1 MLEMGQK
8 AFQAISQRESGFK
21 MYAYIDLKNQAVKD
35 SLKRG
40 VASKYALGLLGAPL
54 TAGEDPV
61 KKVRGA
67 IEGRGLIVSLSGA
80 FESIAE
86 SGDTTAQELAA
97 GFARAVDELY
107 NDR

>member
-21 MYAYIDLKNQAVKD
+21 MYVYIDLKNQAVKD
-35 SLKRG
+35 PLKRG
-40 VASKYALGLLGAPL
+40 VASKYALGLLGVPL
-54 TAGEDPV
+54 AAGEGPV
-61 KKVRGA
+61 KVRGA

-86 SGDTTAQELAA
+86 SGDTAAQELAA

>member
-1 MLEMGQK
+1 
-8 AFQAISQRESGFK
+8 
-21 MYAYIDLKNQAVKD
+21 MYFYIDLKSQTVKAFF
-35 SLKRG
+35 KCG
-40 VASKYALGLLGAPL
+40 VASKYALGLLGVPL
-54 TAGEDPV
+54 AAGEGPV
-61 KKVRGA
+61 KVRGA

-86 SGDTTAQELAA
+86 SGDTAAQELAA